1 MTLPTAVNDIADLSR
16 ILQENPEWR
25 EHFRALLLTP
35 EILTQPEKMA
45 QLTERV
51 DGLTERMDQ
60 FILEMR
66 DFTQE
71 IREHNRRADAR
82 MDRFDQFSRET
93 QEFIREMREFRA
105 EQREINARADARM
118 DALTVELREFIAEQR
133 RWNEEQREI
142 NARADARMDALTAE
156 LREFIAEQRQWN
168 EEQRRWNERQQQW
181 NEEQRQTNAAIF
193 ARLDR
198 IEADIQE
205 MKADIKRLDANS
217 QEMRADIDDIKGD
230 LSQLKGRQAER
241 DTHRNI
247 VNLLQG
253 NHPGLRRIV
262 ILKSDLIPFATELN
276 DRIDDAE
283 DDGLITAEERKA
295 LRAVDL
301 VVRAIDRDTRQTVYF
316 AVEVSRT
323 INNHDVTRAAD
334 RAEILGRIVQE
345 QGIGA
350 VVGGAVIPQAV
361 QRAQERGVSV
371 ITSNRL
377 AG

>member
-35 EILTQPEKMA
+35 EVLSQPEKMA

-60 FILEMR
+60 FILGMR

-105 EQREINARADARM
+105 EQREINARA
-118 DALTVELREFIAEQR
+118 E
-133 RWNEEQREI
+133 
-142 NARADARMDALTAE
+142 ARMDALTAE

-168 EEQRRWNERQQQW
+168 AEQQRWNERQQQW
-181 NEEQRQTNAAIF
+181 NEEQRQTNAAIL

-198 IEADIQE
+198 LEA
-205 MKADIKRLDANS
+205 NG
-217 QEMRADIDDIKGD
+217 QEMRADIDQMKVDIKDMKGD

-283 DDGLITAEERKA
+283 DEGLITAEERKA

-301 VVRAIDRDTRQTVYF
+301 VVRALDRDTRQTIYF

-323 INNHDVTRAAD
+323 VNNHDVTRAAD
-334 RAEILGRIVQE
+334 RAAILGRIVQE

-377 AG
+377 AA

>member
-35 EILTQPEKMA
+35 EILELPATVA
-45 QLTERV
+45 
-51 DGLTERMDQ
+51 
-60 FILEMR
+60 
-66 DFTQE
+66 
-71 IREHNRRADAR
+71 
-82 MDRFDQFSRET
+82 
-93 QEFIREMREFRA
+93 
-105 EQREINARADARM
+105 
-118 DALTVELREFIAEQR
+118 ALTVEVREFIA
-133 RWNEEQREI
+133 EQREI

-168 EEQRRWNERQQQW
+168 EEQREINARAEARMDALTAELREFIAEQRQWNAEQRQWTAEQQRWNEEQRQWNDEQRQWNEEQRQWNDEQRQW

-198 IEADIQE
+198 IEADIKE
-205 MKADIKRLDANS
+205 MKADIKRLEANG
-217 QEMRADIDDIKGD
+217 QEMRVDIDEMKIDIKDMKGD

-283 DDGLITAEERKA
+283 DEGLITADERKS

-301 VVRAIDRDTRQTVYF
+301 VVRAIDRDTRETIYF

-334 RAEILGRIVQE
+334 RAAILGRIVQE

-377 AG
+377 VDGAAPAR

>member
-35 EILTQPEKMA
+35 EILELPA
-45 QLTERV
+45 ALAALTAELR
-51 DGLTERMDQ
+51 E
-60 FILEMR
+60 FIAEQR
-66 DFTQE
+66 E
-71 IREHNRRADAR
+71 INTRAEAR
-82 MDRFDQFSRET
+82 MDALTAELRA
-93 QEFIREMREFRA
+93 FIA
-105 EQREINARADARM
+105 EQREINARA
-118 DALTVELREFIAEQR
+118 E
-133 RWNEEQREI
+133 
-142 NARADARMDALTAE
+142 ARMDALTAE

-168 EEQRRWNERQQQW
+168 EEQRQWNERQQQW
-181 NEEQRQTNAAIF
+181 NEEQKKTNEAIF

-198 IEADIQE
+198 MEADIQE
-205 MKADIKRLDANS
+205 IKADIKRLEANS
-217 QEMRADIDDIKGD
+217 QEMRADIDEMKGD

-276 DRIDDAE
+276 DSIDDAE
-283 DDGLITAEERKA
+283 DEGLITADERKA

-301 VVRAIDRDTRQTVYF
+301 VVRAIDRDSREMVYF

-334 RAEILGRIVQE
+334 RAEILARIVQA
-345 QGIGA
+345 QGVGA
-350 VVGGAVIPQAV
+350 VVGGSVIPQAV

-377 AG
+377 AA

>member
-1 MTLPTAVNDIADLSR
+1 MTTTAVNDISDLSR
-16 ILQENPEWR
+16 ILQENPDWR

-35 EILTQPEKMA
+35 EILGLPA
-45 QLTERV
+45 ALAALT
-51 DGLTERMDQ
+51 TELR
-60 FILEMR
+60 
-66 DFTQE
+66 
-71 IREHNRRADAR
+71 
-82 MDRFDQFSRET
+82 
-93 QEFIREMREFRA
+93 EFIA

-118 DALTVELREFIAEQR
+118 EQFIQETREHARRTDERVDALTAEVRQFIAEQR
-133 RWNEEQREI
+133 RWNEEQR
-142 NARADARMDALTAE
+142 
-156 LREFIAEQRQWN
+156 QWN
-168 EEQRRWNERQQQW
+168 AKQQQW

-193 ARLDR
+193 ARFDGV
-198 IEADIQE
+198 EADIKQ
-205 MKADIKRLDANS
+205 M
-217 QEMRADIDDIKGD
+217 KGD
-230 LSQLKGRQAER
+230 ISQLMGRQAER

-247 VNLLQG
+247 VNLLQE
-253 NHPGLRRIV
+253 NHPRLRRIV

-283 DDGLITAEERKA
+283 DEGLITVEERKA

-301 VVRAIDRDTRQTVYF
+301 VVRAIDRDTRETIYF

-323 INNHDVTRAAD
+323 VNNHDVTRAAD

-361 QRAQERGVSV
+361 HRAEERGVSV

-377 AG
+377 VG

>member
-35 EILTQPEKMA
+35 EILELPA
-45 QLTERV
+45 ALAALTVELRA
-51 DGLTERMDQ
+51 
-60 FILEMR
+60 FI
-66 DFTQE
+66 
-71 IREHNRRADAR
+71 
-82 MDRFDQFSRET
+82 
-93 QEFIREMREFRA
+93 A

-118 DALTVELREFIAEQR
+118 DDLTAELRAFIA
-133 RWNEEQREI
+133 EQREI

-156 LREFIAEQRQWN
+156 VRQFIA
-168 EEQRRWNERQQQW
+168 EQRRWNEEQRQWNAKQQQW

-193 ARLDR
+193 ARFDGV
-198 IEADIQE
+198 EADIKQ
-205 MKADIKRLDANS
+205 M
-217 QEMRADIDDIKGD
+217 KGD

-276 DRIDDAE
+276 DSIDDAE
-283 DDGLITAEERKA
+283 DDGLITADERKA

-301 VVRAIDRDTRQTVYF
+301 VVRAIDRDTRKTIYF

-323 INNHDVTRAAD
+323 VNNHDVTRAAD

-345 QGIGA
+345 HGIGA

-377 AG
+377 AA

>member
-1 MTLPTAVNDIADLSR
+1 MTTTAVNDISDLSR
-16 ILQENPEWR
+16 ILQENPDWR

-35 EILTQPEKMA
+35 EIL
-45 QLTERV
+45 
-51 DGLTERMDQ
+51 GLPAA
-60 FILEMR
+60 L
-66 DFTQE
+66 
-71 IREHNRRADAR
+71 A
-82 MDRFDQFSRET
+82 
-93 QEFIREMREFRA
+93 
-105 EQREINARADARM
+105 
-118 DALTVELREFIAEQR
+118 ALTAELREFIAEQR

-142 NARADARMDALTAE
+142 NARADARMDALTTE
-156 LREFIAEQRQWN
+156 VRQFIA
-168 EEQRRWNERQQQW
+168 EQRRWNEEQRQWNAKQQQW

-193 ARLDR
+193 ARFDGV
-198 IEADIQE
+198 EADIKQ
-205 MKADIKRLDANS
+205 M
-217 QEMRADIDDIKGD
+217 KGD
-230 LSQLKGRQAER
+230 ISQLMGRQAER

-247 VNLLQG
+247 VNLLQE
-253 NHPGLRRIV
+253 NHPRLRRIV

-283 DDGLITAEERKA
+283 DEGLITVEERKA

-301 VVRAIDRDTRQTVYF
+301 VVRAIDRDTRETLYF

-323 INNHDVTRAAD
+323 VNNHDVTRAAD

-361 QRAQERGVSV
+361 HRAEERGVSV

-377 AG
+377 VG

>member
-35 EILTQPEKMA
+35 EILELPA
-45 QLTERV
+45 AVAALTAE
-51 DGLTERMDQ
+51 L
-60 FILEMR
+60 
-66 DFTQE
+66 
-71 IREHNRRADAR
+71 
-82 MDRFDQFSRET
+82 
-93 QEFIREMREFRA
+93 REFTAEQRLRNE
-105 EQREINARADARM
+105 EQREINARAEARM
-118 DALTVELREFIAEQR
+118 DALTTELRAFIAEQR
-133 RWNEEQREI
+133 QWNEEQREI
-142 NARADARMDALTAE
+142 NARADARMDVLTTE
-156 LREFIAEQRQWN
+156 VRQFIAEQRRWN
-168 EEQRRWNERQQQW
+168 EEQRRWNEEQRQWNAEQQRWNERQQQW
-181 NEEQRQTNAAIF
+181 NEEQRQTNAAIL

-198 IEADIQE
+198 LE
-205 MKADIKRLDANS
+205 ANS
-217 QEMRADIDDIKGD
+217 QEMRADIDEMKVDIKDMKGD

-276 DRIDDAE
+276 DSIDDAE
-283 DDGLITAEERKA
+283 DEGLITADERKA

-323 INNHDVTRAAD
+323 VNNHDVIRAAD
-334 RAEILGRIVQE
+334 RAEILGRIVRA

-377 AG
+377 VDGAAPAR

>member
-35 EILTQPEKMA
+35 EVLTQPEKMA

-71 IREHNRRADAR
+71 IREHNRRTDAR

-105 EQREINARADARM
+105 EQREINARA
-118 DALTVELREFIAEQR
+118 E
-133 RWNEEQREI
+133 
-142 NARADARMDALTAE
+142 ARMDALTAE

-168 EEQRRWNERQQQW
+168 EEQRQWNERQQQW
-181 NEEQRQTNAAIF
+181 NEEQKKTNEAIF

-205 MKADIKRLDANS
+205 MKADIKRLEANG
-217 QEMRADIDDIKGD
+217 QEMRADIDEMKVDIKDMKGD

-283 DDGLITAEERKA
+283 DEGLITAEERKA

-301 VVRAIDRDTRQTVYF
+301 VVRAIDRDSRETIYF

-323 INNHDVTRAAD
+323 VNNHDVTRAAD

-345 QGIGA
+345 QGVGA

>member
-35 EILTQPEKMA
+35 EILELPA
-45 QLTERV
+45 ALAALTVEVR
-51 DGLTERMDQ
+51 
-60 FILEMR
+60 
-66 DFTQE
+66 
-71 IREHNRRADAR
+71 
-82 MDRFDQFSRET
+82 
-93 QEFIREMREFRA
+93 EFIA
-105 EQREINARADARM
+105 EQREINARAEARM
-118 DALTVELREFIAEQR
+118 DALTAEVREFIA
-133 RWNEEQREI
+133 EQREI
-142 NARADARMDALTAE
+142 NARAEARMDALTAE

-168 EEQRRWNERQQQW
+168 ERQQQW
-181 NEEQRQTNAAIF
+181 NEEQRQTNAAIL
-193 ARLDR
+193 ARLDLL
-198 IEADIQE
+198 EANGQEMQADIDQ
-205 MKADIKRLDANS
+205 MKADIKD
-217 QEMRADIDDIKGD
+217 MKGD

-276 DRIDDAE
+276 DSIDDAE
-283 DDGLITAEERKA
+283 DEGLITADERKA

-301 VVRAIDRDTRQTVYF
+301 VVRAIDRDTKETIYF

-323 INNHDVTRAAD
+323 VNNHDVTRAAD
-334 RAEILGRIVQE
+334 RAAILGRIVQA
-345 QGIGA
+345 QGVGA

-377 AG
+377 VD

>member
-35 EILTQPEKMA
+35 EILELPA
-45 QLTERV
+45 AL
-51 DGLTERMDQ
+51 
-60 FILEMR
+60 
-66 DFTQE
+66 
-71 IREHNRRADAR
+71 A
-82 MDRFDQFSRET
+82 
-93 QEFIREMREFRA
+93 
-105 EQREINARADARM
+105 
-118 DALTVELREFIAEQR
+118 ALTAELREFIAEQR
-133 RWNEEQREI
+133 LRNEEQREI
-142 NARADARMDALTAE
+142 NARADARMDALTTE
-156 LREFIAEQRQWN
+156 LREFIAEQREINARAEARMDALTTEVRQFIA
-168 EEQRRWNERQQQW
+168 EQRRWNEEQRQWNAKQQQW

-193 ARLDR
+193 TRLDR
-198 IEADIQE
+198 VEADI
-205 MKADIKRLDANS
+205 K
-217 QEMRADIDDIKGD
+217 DIKGD

-283 DDGLITAEERKA
+283 DEGLITAEERKA

-301 VVRAIDRDTRQTVYF
+301 VVRAIDRDTRETLYF

-323 INNHDVTRAAD
+323 VNNHDVIRAAD
-334 RAEILGRIVQE
+334 RAEILGRIVRA

>member
-35 EILTQPEKMA
+35 EILELPAAVAALSTELPA
-45 QLTERV
+45 AIAALTAE
-51 DGLTERMDQ
+51 L
-60 FILEMR
+60 
-66 DFTQE
+66 
-71 IREHNRRADAR
+71 
-82 MDRFDQFSRET
+82 
-93 QEFIREMREFRA
+93 REFTAEQRLRNE
-105 EQREINARADARM
+105 EQREINARAEARM
-118 DALTVELREFIAEQR
+118 DALTTELRAFIV
-133 RWNEEQREI
+133 EQREI

-156 LREFIAEQRQWN
+156 LRAFIVEQRQ
-168 EEQRRWNERQQQW
+168 WNERQQQW

-193 ARLDR
+193 TRLDR
-198 IEADIQE
+198 IEADIKD
-205 MKADIKRLDANS
+205 M
-217 QEMRADIDDIKGD
+217 KGD

-283 DDGLITAEERKA
+283 DEGLITADERKA

-323 INNHDVTRAAD
+323 VNNHDVIRAAD

-377 AG
+377 AA

>member
-35 EILTQPEKMA
+35 EILELPA
-45 QLTERV
+45 ALAALTVEVR
-51 DGLTERMDQ
+51 
-60 FILEMR
+60 
-66 DFTQE
+66 
-71 IREHNRRADAR
+71 
-82 MDRFDQFSRET
+82 
-93 QEFIREMREFRA
+93 EFIA
-105 EQREINARADARM
+105 EQREINARAEARM
-118 DALTVELREFIAEQR
+118 DALTAELREFIAEQR

-142 NARADARMDALTAE
+142 NARAEARMDALTAE

-168 EEQRRWNERQQQW
+168 AEQQRW
-181 NEEQRQTNAAIF
+181 NEEQRQWNAEQKKTNEAIL

-198 IEADIQE
+198 LEA
-205 MKADIKRLDANS
+205 NG
-217 QEMRADIDDIKGD
+217 QEMRADIDQMKVDIKDMKGD

-276 DRIDDAE
+276 DSIDDAE
-283 DDGLITAEERKA
+283 DEGLITAEERKA

-301 VVRAIDRDTRQTVYF
+301 VVRAIDRDSRETVYF

-323 INNHDVTRAAD
+323 INNHDVIRAAD
-334 RAEILGRIVQE
+334 RAAILGRIVQA

-377 AG
+377 VDGAAPAR

>member
-1 MTLPTAVNDIADLSR
+1 MTTTTINDISDLSR
-16 ILQENPEWR
+16 ILQENPEWA
-25 EHFRALLLTP
+25 EHFRALLLSR
-35 EILTQPEKMA
+35 EVLTQPEKMA

-51 DGLTERMDQ
+51 DGLTARMDQ

-66 DFTQE
+66 EYT
-71 IREHNRRADAR
+71 RRADAR
-82 MDRFDQFSRET
+82 MEQF
-93 QEFIREMREFRA
+93 IA

-118 DALTVELREFIAEQR
+118 EQFDQFSRETQEFIQEMREFRAEQR
-133 RWNEEQREI
+133 R
-142 NARADARMDALTAE
+142 
-156 LREFIAEQRQWN
+156 WN

-193 ARLDR
+193 ARFDGV
-198 IEADIQE
+198 EADIKQ
-205 MKADIKRLDANS
+205 M
-217 QEMRADIDDIKGD
+217 KGD
-230 LSQLKGRQAER
+230 ISQLMGRQAER

-247 VNLLQG
+247 VNLLQE
-253 NHPGLRRIV
+253 NHPRLRRIV

-283 DDGLITAEERKA
+283 DEGLITVEERKA

-301 VVRAIDRDTRQTVYF
+301 VVRAIDRDTRKTIYF

-323 INNHDVTRAAD
+323 VNNHDVTRAAD
-334 RAEILGRIVQE
+334 RAEILARIVQS

-361 QRAQERGVSV
+361 HRAEERGVSV

-377 AG
+377 VG

>member
-1 MTLPTAVNDIADLSR
+1 MTTTTINDISDLSR
-16 ILQENPEWR
+16 ILQENPEWA
-25 EHFRALLLTP
+25 EHFRALLLSR
-35 EILTQPEKMA
+35 EVLTQPEKMA

-51 DGLTERMDQ
+51 DGLTARMDQ

-66 DFTQE
+66 EYT
-71 IREHNRRADAR
+71 RRADAR
-82 MDRFDQFSRET
+82 MEQFIQETREHARRTDARMDHFDQFSRET

-105 EQREINARADARM
+105 EQREINARA
-118 DALTVELREFIAEQR
+118 E
-133 RWNEEQREI
+133 
-142 NARADARMDALTAE
+142 ARMDALTAE

-168 EEQRRWNERQQQW
+168 EEQRQWNERQQQW

-198 IEADIQE
+198 IEADIKD
-205 MKADIKRLDANS
+205 M
-217 QEMRADIDDIKGD
+217 KGD
-230 LSQLKGRQAER
+230 LSQLMGRQAER

-247 VNLLQG
+247 VNLLQE
-253 NHPGLRRIV
+253 NHPRLRRIV

-283 DDGLITAEERKA
+283 DEGLITVEERKA

-301 VVRAIDRDTRQTVYF
+301 VVRAIDRDTRKTIYF

-323 INNHDVTRAAD
+323 VNNHDVTRAAD

-361 QRAQERGVSV
+361 HRAEERGVSV

-377 AG
+377 VG

>member
-35 EILTQPEKMA
+35 EILELPA
-45 QLTERV
+45 ALAALTVEVR
-51 DGLTERMDQ
+51 
-60 FILEMR
+60 
-66 DFTQE
+66 
-71 IREHNRRADAR
+71 
-82 MDRFDQFSRET
+82 
-93 QEFIREMREFRA
+93 EFIA
-105 EQREINARADARM
+105 EQREINARA
-118 DALTVELREFIAEQR
+118 E
-133 RWNEEQREI
+133 
-142 NARADARMDALTAE
+142 ARMDALTAE
-156 LREFIAEQRQWN
+156 LREFIAEQREINTRAEARMDALTAELRAFIAEQRQWN
-168 EEQRRWNERQQQW
+168 AEQRQWNERQQQW

-217 QEMRADIDDIKGD
+217 QEMRADIDEMKVDIKDMKGD

-276 DRIDDAE
+276 DSIDDAE
-283 DDGLITAEERKA
+283 DEGLITADERKA

-301 VVRAIDRDTRQTVYF
+301 VVRAIDRDSRETVYF

-323 INNHDVTRAAD
+323 VNNHDVTRAAD
-334 RAEILGRIVQE
+334 RAEILGRIVRA

-377 AG
+377 VD

>member
-1 MTLPTAVNDIADLSR
+1 MTTTVVNDISDLSR
-16 ILQENPEWR
+16 ILQENPDWR

-35 EILTQPEKMA
+35 EILGLPA
-45 QLTERV
+45 ALAALTAELR
-51 DGLTERMDQ
+51 
-60 FILEMR
+60 
-66 DFTQE
+66 
-71 IREHNRRADAR
+71 
-82 MDRFDQFSRET
+82 
-93 QEFIREMREFRA
+93 EFIA

-118 DALTVELREFIAEQR
+118 DALTTELREFIAEQREINARSEARMDALTAEVRQFIAEQR
-133 RWNEEQREI
+133 RWNEEQR
-142 NARADARMDALTAE
+142 
-156 LREFIAEQRQWN
+156 QWN
-168 EEQRRWNERQQQW
+168 AKQQQW

-193 ARLDR
+193 ARFDGV
-198 IEADIQE
+198 EADIKQ
-205 MKADIKRLDANS
+205 M
-217 QEMRADIDDIKGD
+217 KGD
-230 LSQLKGRQAER
+230 ISQLMGRQAER

-247 VNLLQG
+247 VNLLQE
-253 NHPGLRRIV
+253 NHPRLRRIV

-283 DDGLITAEERKA
+283 DEGLITVEERKA

-301 VVRAIDRDTRQTVYF
+301 VVRAIDRDTRKTLYF

-323 INNHDVTRAAD
+323 VNNHDVTRAAD

-361 QRAQERGVSV
+361 HRAEERGVSV

-377 AG
+377 VG

>member
-1 MTLPTAVNDIADLSR
+1 MTTTAVNDISDLSR
-16 ILQENPEWR
+16 ILQENPEWA
-25 EHFRALLLTP
+25 EHFRALLLSR
-35 EILTQPEKMA
+35 EVLTQPEKMA

-51 DGLTERMDQ
+51 DGLTARMDQ

-66 DFTQE
+66 EYT
-71 IREHNRRADAR
+71 RRADAR
-82 MDRFDQFSRET
+82 MEQFIQETREHARRTDARMDQFDQFSRET
-93 QEFIREMREFRA
+93 QEFIQEMREFR
-105 EQREINARADARM
+105 
-118 DALTVELREFIAEQR
+118 AEQR
-133 RWNEEQREI
+133 RWNEEQR
-142 NARADARMDALTAE
+142 
-156 LREFIAEQRQWN
+156 QWN
-168 EEQRRWNERQQQW
+168 AKQQQW

-193 ARLDR
+193 TRLDR
-198 IEADIQE
+198 VEADI
-205 MKADIKRLDANS
+205 K
-217 QEMRADIDDIKGD
+217 DIKGD

-253 NHPGLRRIV
+253 NHPRLRRIV

-283 DDGLITAEERKA
+283 DEGLITVEERKA

-301 VVRAIDRDTRQTVYF
+301 VVRAIDRDTRETIYF

-323 INNHDVTRAAD
+323 VNNHDVTRAAD

-361 QRAQERGVSV
+361 HRAAERGVSV

-377 AG
+377 VG

>member
-35 EILTQPEKMA
+35 EVLTQPEKMA

-118 DALTVELREFIAEQR
+118 DALTAELREFTAEQR
-133 RWNEEQREI
+133 LRNEEQREINARAEARMDALTAELRAFIVEQREI

-156 LREFIAEQRQWN
+156 LRAFIVEQRQ
-168 EEQRRWNERQQQW
+168 WNERQQQW
-181 NEEQRQTNAAIF
+181 NEEQRQTNATIF

-198 IEADIQE
+198 IEADI
-205 MKADIKRLDANS
+205 K
-217 QEMRADIDDIKGD
+217 DIKGD

-276 DRIDDAE
+276 DSIDDAE
-283 DDGLITAEERKA
+283 DEGLITAEERKA

-301 VVRAIDRDTRQTVYF
+301 VVRAIDRDSRQTIYF

-323 INNHDVTRAAD
+323 VNNHDVTRAAD
-334 RAEILGRIVQE
+334 RAEILARIVRA

-377 AG
+377 AA

>member
-35 EILTQPEKMA
+35 EILELPA
-45 QLTERV
+45 ALAALTAEVR
-51 DGLTERMDQ
+51 
-60 FILEMR
+60 
-66 DFTQE
+66 
-71 IREHNRRADAR
+71 
-82 MDRFDQFSRET
+82 
-93 QEFIREMREFRA
+93 EFIA
-105 EQREINARADARM
+105 EQREINARA
-118 DALTVELREFIAEQR
+118 E
-133 RWNEEQREI
+133 
-142 NARADARMDALTAE
+142 ARMDALTAE
-156 LREFIAEQRQWN
+156 LRTFIAEQRQWN
-168 EEQRRWNERQQQW
+168 EEQWGINTRAEARMDALTAELRTFIAEQRQWNERQQQW
-181 NEEQRQTNAAIF
+181 NEEQRQTNAAIL

-198 IEADIQE
+198 LEA
-205 MKADIKRLDANS
+205 NG
-217 QEMRADIDDIKGD
+217 QEMRADIDQMKVDIKDMKGD

-276 DRIDDAE
+276 DSIDDAE
-283 DDGLITAEERKA
+283 DDGLITADERKA

-377 AG
+377 VA

>member
-35 EILTQPEKMA
+35 EVLTQPEKMA

-105 EQREINARADARM
+105 EQREINARA
-118 DALTVELREFIAEQR
+118 E
-133 RWNEEQREI
+133 
-142 NARADARMDALTAE
+142 ARMDALTAE
-156 LREFIAEQRQWN
+156 LREFIAEQRRWN
-168 EEQRRWNERQQQW
+168 EEQRQWNERQQQW
-181 NEEQRQTNAAIF
+181 NEEQRQTNATIF

-198 IEADIQE
+198 IEADI
-205 MKADIKRLDANS
+205 K
-217 QEMRADIDDIKGD
+217 DIKGD

-283 DDGLITAEERKA
+283 DEGIITADERKA

-301 VVRAIDRDTRQTVYF
+301 VVRAIDRDTRQTIYF

-323 INNHDVTRAAD
+323 VNNHDVIRAAD
-334 RAEILGRIVQE
+334 RAAILGRIVQE

-377 AG
+377 AA

>member
-35 EILTQPEKMA
+35 EVLTQPEKMA

-105 EQREINARADARM
+105 EQREINARA
-118 DALTVELREFIAEQR
+118 E
-133 RWNEEQREI
+133 
-142 NARADARMDALTAE
+142 ARMDALTAE
-156 LREFIAEQRQWN
+156 LREFIAEQRRWN
-168 EEQRRWNERQQQW
+168 EEQRQWNERQQQW
-181 NEEQRQTNAAIF
+181 NEEQRQTNATIF

-198 IEADIQE
+198 IEADI
-205 MKADIKRLDANS
+205 K
-217 QEMRADIDDIKGD
+217 DIKGD

-283 DDGLITAEERKA
+283 DEGLITADERKA

-301 VVRAIDRDTRQTVYF
+301 VVRAIDRDTRQTIYF

-323 INNHDVTRAAD
+323 VNNHDVIRAAD
-334 RAEILGRIVQE
+334 RAAILGRIVQE

-377 AG
+377 AA

>member
-35 EILTQPEKMA
+35 EILELPA
-45 QLTERV
+45 AVAALTAE
-51 DGLTERMDQ
+51 L
-60 FILEMR
+60 R
-66 DFTQE
+66 DFTTEQRLRNE
-71 IREHNRRADAR
+71 
-82 MDRFDQFSRET
+82 
-93 QEFIREMREFRA
+93 

-118 DALTVELREFIAEQR
+118 DALTAELREFITEQR

-181 NEEQRQTNAAIF
+181 NEEQKKTNEAIF

-205 MKADIKRLDANS
+205 IKADIKRLEANG
-217 QEMRADIDDIKGD
+217 QEMRADIDEMKIDIKDMKGD

-283 DDGLITAEERKA
+283 DEGIITADERKA
-295 LRAVDL
+295 LRAVDF

-334 RAEILGRIVQE
+334 RAAILGRIVQE

-377 AG
+377 VDGTAPAR

>member
-35 EILTQPEKMA
+35 EILELPA
-45 QLTERV
+45 ALAALTVEVR
-51 DGLTERMDQ
+51 
-60 FILEMR
+60 
-66 DFTQE
+66 
-71 IREHNRRADAR
+71 
-82 MDRFDQFSRET
+82 
-93 QEFIREMREFRA
+93 EFIA
-105 EQREINARADARM
+105 EQREINARA
-118 DALTVELREFIAEQR
+118 E
-133 RWNEEQREI
+133 
-142 NARADARMDALTAE
+142 ARMDALTAE
-156 LREFIAEQRQWN
+156 LREFIAEQREINARAEARMDALTTEVRQFIA
-168 EEQRRWNERQQQW
+168 EQRRWNEEQRQWNAKQQQW

-193 ARLDR
+193 ARFDR
-198 IEADIQE
+198 VED
-205 MKADIKRLDANS
+205 DIK
-217 QEMRADIDDIKGD
+217 QMKGD

-276 DRIDDAE
+276 DSIDDAE
-283 DDGLITAEERKA
+283 DEGLITAEERKA

-301 VVRAIDRDTRQTVYF
+301 VVRAIDRDSRETIYF

-323 INNHDVTRAAD
+323 VNNNDVTRAAD
-334 RAEILGRIVQE
+334 RAEILGRIVRA

-371 ITSNRL
+371 ITSQRL

>member
-1 MTLPTAVNDIADLSR
+1 MRRQERYNEDYPKSHPLRSRPKAMTLPTAVNDIADLSR

-35 EILTQPEKMA
+35 EILELPA
-45 QLTERV
+45 AL
-51 DGLTERMDQ
+51 
-60 FILEMR
+60 
-66 DFTQE
+66 
-71 IREHNRRADAR
+71 A
-82 MDRFDQFSRET
+82 
-93 QEFIREMREFRA
+93 
-105 EQREINARADARM
+105 
-118 DALTVELREFIAEQR
+118 ALTAELREFIA
-133 RWNEEQREI
+133 EQREI

-168 EEQRRWNERQQQW
+168 EEQREINARAEARMDALTTELREFIAEQRQWNEEQRQWNERQQQW
-181 NEEQRQTNAAIF
+181 NEEQKKTNEAIF

-198 IEADIQE
+198 MEADIQE
-205 MKADIKRLDANS
+205 IKADIKRLDANS
-217 QEMRADIDDIKGD
+217 QEMRADIDEMKGD

-276 DRIDDAE
+276 DSIDDAE
-283 DDGLITAEERKA
+283 DDGLITADERKA

-301 VVRAIDRDTRQTVYF
+301 VVRAIDRDSRETVYF

-334 RAEILGRIVQE
+334 RAEILARIVQA
-345 QGIGA
+345 QGVGA
-350 VVGGAVIPQAV
+350 VVGGSVIPQAV

-377 AG
+377 AA

>member
-1 MTLPTAVNDIADLSR
+1 MTMPTAVNDIADLSR

-35 EILTQPEKMA
+35 EILELPATVA
-45 QLTERV
+45 ALSTE
-51 DGLTERMDQ
+51 LPAA
-60 FILEMR
+60 I
-66 DFTQE
+66 
-71 IREHNRRADAR
+71 A
-82 MDRFDQFSRET
+82 
-93 QEFIREMREFRA
+93 
-105 EQREINARADARM
+105 
-118 DALTVELREFIAEQR
+118 ALTAELRAFIV
-133 RWNEEQREI
+133 EQREI

-156 LREFIAEQRQWN
+156 LREFIAEQRRWN

-181 NEEQRQTNAAIF
+181 NEEQRQTNATIF

-198 IEADIQE
+198 IEADI
-205 MKADIKRLDANS
+205 K
-217 QEMRADIDDIKGD
+217 DIKGD

-276 DRIDDAE
+276 DWIDDAE
-283 DDGLITAEERKA
+283 DDGLITADERKA

-301 VVRAIDRDTRQTVYF
+301 VVRAIDRDTRQTIYF

-323 INNHDVTRAAD
+323 VNNHDVIRAAD
-334 RAEILGRIVQE
+334 RAAILGRIVQE

-377 AG
+377 AA

>member
-35 EILTQPEKMA
+35 EVLTQPEKMA

-118 DALTVELREFIAEQR
+118 DALTTEVRQFIAEQR
-133 RWNEEQREI
+133 R
-142 NARADARMDALTAE
+142 
-156 LREFIAEQRQWN
+156 WN

-181 NEEQRQTNAAIF
+181 NEEQRQTNAAIL

-198 IEADIQE
+198 LEA
-205 MKADIKRLDANS
+205 NG
-217 QEMRADIDDIKGD
+217 QEMRADIDEMKIDIKDMKGD

-276 DRIDDAE
+276 NRIDDAE
-283 DDGLITAEERKA
+283 DEGLITAEERKA

-301 VVRAIDRDTRQTVYF
+301 VVRAIDRDTRETIYF

-323 INNHDVTRAAD
+323 VNNHDVTRAAD
-334 RAEILGRIVQE
+334 RAAILGRIVQE

-377 AG
+377 VDGAAPAR

>member
-1 MTLPTAVNDIADLSR
+1 MTMPTAVNDIADLSR

-35 EILTQPEKMA
+35 EVLTQPEKMA

-118 DALTVELREFIAEQR
+118 DALTAELREFIAEQR
-133 RWNEEQREI
+133 RWNEEQR
-142 NARADARMDALTAE
+142 
-156 LREFIAEQRQWN
+156 QWN
-168 EEQRRWNERQQQW
+168 AKQQQW
-181 NEEQRQTNAAIF
+181 NDEQRQTNAAIF
-193 ARLDR
+193 TRLDR
-198 IEADIQE
+198 VEADI
-205 MKADIKRLDANS
+205 K
-217 QEMRADIDDIKGD
+217 DIKGD

-276 DRIDDAE
+276 DSIDDAE
-283 DDGLITAEERKA
+283 DDGLITADERKA

-301 VVRAIDRDTRQTVYF
+301 VVRAIDRDTRQTIYF

-377 AG
+377 AA

>member
-35 EILTQPEKMA
+35 EILELPA
-45 QLTERV
+45 SL
-51 DGLTERMDQ
+51 
-60 FILEMR
+60 
-66 DFTQE
+66 
-71 IREHNRRADAR
+71 A
-82 MDRFDQFSRET
+82 
-93 QEFIREMREFRA
+93 
-105 EQREINARADARM
+105 
-118 DALTVELREFIAEQR
+118 ALTVEVREFIA
-133 RWNEEQREI
+133 EQREI

-156 LREFIAEQRQWN
+156 LRAFIAEQRQWN
-168 EEQRRWNERQQQW
+168 EEQREINARAEARMDALTAELRQFIAEQRQWNERQQQWNERQQQWNERQQQW
-181 NEEQRQTNAAIF
+181 NEEQKKTNAAIF
-193 ARLDR
+193 VRLDR

-205 MKADIKRLDANS
+205 MKADIKRLEANG
-217 QEMRADIDDIKGD
+217 QEMRADIDEMKIDIKDMKGD

-283 DDGLITAEERKA
+283 DDGLITAEERKS

-301 VVRAIDRDTRQTVYF
+301 VVRAIDRGTQQTIYF

-323 INNHDVTRAAD
+323 VNNHDVNRAAD
-334 RAEILGRIVQE
+334 RAEILGRIVQG

-361 QRAQERGVSV
+361 QRAQERGRVGHHFQS
-371 ITSNRL
+371 

>member
-35 EILTQPEKMA
+35 EVLTQPEKMA

-118 DALTVELREFIAEQR
+118 DALTAELREFIAEQR
-133 RWNEEQREI
+133 QWNEEQREI

-168 EEQRRWNERQQQW
+168 AEQQRWNERQQQW
-181 NEEQRQTNAAIF
+181 NEEQRQTNAAIL

-198 IEADIQE
+198 LEA
-205 MKADIKRLDANS
+205 NG
-217 QEMRADIDDIKGD
+217 QEMRADIDEMKIDIKDMKGD

-283 DDGLITAEERKA
+283 DEGIITADERKA

-301 VVRAIDRDTRQTVYF
+301 VVRAIDRDTRQTIYF

-323 INNHDVTRAAD
+323 VNNHDVIRAAD
-334 RAEILGRIVQE
+334 RAAILGRIVQE

-361 QRAQERGVSV
+361 HRAAERGVSV

-377 AG
+377 VDGAAPAR

>member
-35 EILTQPEKMA
+35 EILELPA
-45 QLTERV
+45 AL
-51 DGLTERMDQ
+51 
-60 FILEMR
+60 
-66 DFTQE
+66 
-71 IREHNRRADAR
+71 A
-82 MDRFDQFSRET
+82 
-93 QEFIREMREFRA
+93 
-105 EQREINARADARM
+105 
-118 DALTVELREFIAEQR
+118 ALTVEVREFIA
-133 RWNEEQREI
+133 EQREI

-156 LREFIAEQRQWN
+156 LRAFIAEQREINARAEARMDALTAELRAFIAEQRQ
-168 EEQRRWNERQQQW
+168 WNERQQQW

-198 IEADIQE
+198 IEADIKD
-205 MKADIKRLDANS
+205 M
-217 QEMRADIDDIKGD
+217 KGD

-276 DRIDDAE
+276 DSIDDAE
-283 DDGLITAEERKA
+283 DDGLITADERKA

-301 VVRAIDRDTRQTVYF
+301 VVRAIDRDTRRTIYF

-323 INNHDVTRAAD
+323 VNNHDVIRAAD
-334 RAEILGRIVQE
+334 RAAILGRIVQE